1 MIKAFLF
8 DLGGVL
14 FTNGTKKFISYI
26 SSQYSLNEDNVKEI
40 IDGNV
45 GSQYREAK
53 ISREEFWRH
62 VKEKLNLKESP
73 DELEKEWIN
82 RYKLIPETKEIIAK
96 LATNYKVYYL
106 SDNVKERVDKLDE
119 RFHFLSL
126 FTDGIFSHKVGV
138 RKPDPEIY
146 QYALEKTQTPP
157 QETVFIDDK
166 PIMLEPAKK
175 LGMVTI
181 LFNTPDKLK
190 QELRK
195 LNIINI

>member
-14 FTNGTKKFISYI
+14 FTNGTQKFISYI
-26 SSQYSLNEDNVKEI
+26 SSQYSLNEDNVEEI
-40 IDGNV
+40 IDGNI

-53 ISREEFWRH
+53 ISRDEFWKH
-62 VKEKLNLKESP
+62 VKEKLNLKESF

-82 RYKLIPETKEIIAK
+82 RYKLIPETKEIISK

-126 FTDGIFSHKVGV
+126 FRDGIFSHKVGV
-138 RKPDPEIY
+138 RKPDLKIY
-146 QYALEKTQTPP
+146 QYALEKTQTLP

-175 LGMVTI
+175 LGMATI
-181 LFNTPDKLK
+181 LFDTPDKLK

>member
-14 FTNGTKKFISYI
+14 FSNGTKKFISYI
-26 SSQYSLNEDNVKEI
+26 SSQYNLNEEDVREI
-40 IDGNV
+40 VDGNI

-53 ISREEFWRH
+53 ISRDEFWKH
-62 VKEKLNLKESP
+62 VEEKLNLKRSS

-82 RYKLIPETKEIIAK
+82 RYELIPETKEIISK

-119 RFHFLSL
+119 RFHFISI
-126 FTDGIFSHKVGV
+126 FTDGIFSHNVGV
-138 RKPDPEIY
+138 RKPDPKIY

-175 LGMVTI
+175 LGMITI
-181 LFNTPDKLK
+181 LFETPDKLI

>member
-40 IDGNV
+40 IDGNIC
-45 GSQYREAK
+45 SQYRETK
-53 ISREEFWRH
+53 ISRDEFWKH
-62 VKEKLNLKESP
+62 VKEKLNLKESS

-82 RYKLIPETKEIIAK
+82 RYELISETKEIISK

-119 RFHFLSL
+119 RFHFISL

-138 RKPDPEIY
+138 RKPDPKIY
-146 QYALEKTQTPP
+146 QYALEKTKTLP

-166 PIMLEPAKK
+166 PKMLEPAKK
-175 LGMVTI
+175 LGMITI
-181 LFNTPDKLK
+181 LFTTPNKLK
-190 QELRK
+190 EDLIHLR
-195 LNIINI
+195 LYF

>member
-14 FTNGTKKFISYI
+14 FSNGTKKFISYI
-26 SSQYSLNEDNVKEI
+26 SSQYNLNEENVREI
-40 IDGNV
+40 IDGNI

-53 ISREEFWRH
+53 ISRDEFWKH
-62 VKEKLNLKESP
+62 VEEKLNLKGSS

-82 RYKLIPETKEIIAK
+82 RYELIPETKEIISK
-96 LATNYKVYYL
+96 LATNYRVYYL

-119 RFHFLSL
+119 RFHFISI
-126 FTDGIFSHKVGV
+126 FTDGIFSHNVGV
-138 RKPDPEIY
+138 RKPDPKIY

-175 LGMVTI
+175 LGMITI
-181 LFNTPDKLK
+181 LFETPDKLI